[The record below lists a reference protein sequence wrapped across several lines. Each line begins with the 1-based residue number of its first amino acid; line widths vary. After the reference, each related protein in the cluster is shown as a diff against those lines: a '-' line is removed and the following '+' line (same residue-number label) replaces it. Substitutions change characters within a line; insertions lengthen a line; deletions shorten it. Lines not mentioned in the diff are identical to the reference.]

1 MRLRLL
7 SVSLLSIVPIAAQPP
22 VCKTVAAD
30 QVGQNGLHT
39 AAIQQQID
47 ACAGGASP
55 VAVELA
61 AAQGAAFVSG
71 ALYLPSNVVLWL
83 DAGVTLNASTNP
95 ADFQRTSSS
104 RTLPCD
110 ASGAI
115 PVCGTLNSSQSGC
128 AALINACKAS
138 NAGVGGP
145 GAIEGHGWSPLT
157 GGPNA
162 GTTWWTLA
170 GQAKAGNYAQSLNA
184 PRMIDFQQ
192 STNVTLSG
200 FTIQNAPLVHILLGK
215 VTGGTVSQVH
225 IVTPTPD
232 RANAAFPYNSDGM
245 DLSGSSNIQVDGVDI
260 ADGDDNI
267 ALEGG
272 GNGPVSNVT
281 VSNSTFRAGHGLSI
295 GSPTSRGVSNVRG
308 ANLLFIGT
316 DNGLRIKSDAS
327 NGGVVDQIQYGT
339 VCMTGVGNPIVI
351 DPYYS
356 TASGNAIPQFR
367 NVEIGG
373 LWADGGNITLEGYA
387 GQPPLALT
395 LNNVRID
402 SPGKVTAANAHIS
415 EVSDPNFPF
424 PLAIPSTSGV
434 TVSQGQASAPPP
446 ADIKSYCQ
454 SALGIGNSAPAAPA
468 TIDDTFA
475 NGNSQDQDLANN
487 SFWLFNGRTNNIRT
501 DQPGSVT
508 FDLTPAGTGS
518 DAFWA
523 FFTPAGSPVVL
534 GVGDTLSV
542 AAAFSLS
549 GFKNNGQ
556 DVRWGVLDSQGTRN
570 TANLSGGMNDASF
583 IGDTGYGL
591 QFYASG
597 TGAPLVI
604 ARRTVLSS
612 ANVFNSF
619 GDFSPI
625 PGAGAT
631 DRQALVDDTPYT
643 LTYTIQRLT
652 ATNTQISTAVTGGAL
667 SNLSYSAVESSATP
681 NTSFD
686 YFALRVGG
694 TNFTNKITFTELKVA
709 YTPAAPVITTEP
721 QPASLTVQVGS
732 NVVMAVGAAG
742 SRLSYQWQ
750 NNGQPITGN
759 PSAASPTLLLT
770 NVQHSDAGSYTAV
783 VSNNGGSTTSNP
795 VVLKVS
801 DTPVPPLPS
810 ITTQPANTTIA
821 VGGSGSMSVAATGA
835 NLVYQWFKNGALIPG
850 ANAATL
856 LFTAAQTSDSA
867 SYSVVVGNSSG
878 SVTSA
883 SATLLVVSAMSAV
896 GFRPLNLQANICPD
910 TGLYIAFDQAPRV
923 GKSGRVTISDAHGA
937 VVDTIDLAANPQ
949 TLMVGGAPF
958 AYYPVMVTGNIASIY
973 LHQPLPYNGAYSV
986 TMDPGVLTDATGAPF
1001 AGFSGSQYWTFSTQI
1016 AGPGPATNYL
1026 TVAWDGGNFCSVQ
1039 GAIDWAPANNTQPLT
1054 ITVQAGAPYTGIVHV
1069 PADKPFLTVRG
1080 DDRNGTILQYPN
1092 NNNLNPTVNS
1102 RSLFGVDASD
1112 FTLQD
1117 ITLVNTTPHG
1127 GSQAEAFR
1135 GNNQRIL
1142 LQRVNLKSFQ
1152 DTLMLQGSGFVT
1164 DSYIEG
1170 DVDFMWGAGAVFFQ
1184 NSELKALT
1192 SSGYYTQ
1199 IRNGQGQNGNV
1210 YLNCRLTAADG
1221 VTGMYLGRIDPTV
1234 YPYSQVVYL
1243 QNAMGPQVIPLGWLL
1258 NNATTAPN
1266 VQFWEYRSTDLNGG
1280 PLDVSQRAPFSRQ
1293 LTASQ
1298 AAQWSDPAF
1307 VLGGWSPTTLSANP
1321 SVVAAGAPMAVDW
1334 TAPPGHSP
1342 VDWIGM
1348 FPEGALDSEPLAVE
1362 YTGGAKA
1369 GRLPFRAPARGR
1381 FEFRYFAAGDRP
1393 VRAAIGNSVTVR

>member
-1 MRLRLL
+1 M
-7 SVSLLSIVPIAAQPP
+7 AAQPP
-22 VCKTVAAD
+22 VCKTVTAD
-30 QVGQNGLHT
+30 QVGQNGLQT

-47 ACAGGASP
+47 ACAGGPAP

-61 AAQGAAFVSG
+61 ASQGPSFVSG

-95 ADFQRTSSS
+95 ADFQRTASS

-110 ASGAI
+110 SSGAI
-115 PVCGTLNSSQSGC
+115 PVCGSLDANQTGC

-138 NAGVGGP
+138 SPGVGGP
-145 GAIEGHGWSPLT
+145 GTIEGHGWSPLT

-162 GTTWWTLA
+162 GTTWWALA

-184 PRMIDFQQ
+184 PQMIDFQQ
-192 STNVTLSG
+192 STDVTLSG
-200 FTIQNAPLVHILLGK
+200 FTIQNAPLVHILFGK

-225 IVTPTPD
+225 IVTPTRD
-232 RANAAFPYNSDGM
+232 HANAAFPYNSDGM

-272 GNGPVSNVT
+272 GNGPVTNVT

-295 GSPTSRGVSNVRG
+295 GSPTSRGVTNVKA
-308 ANLLFIGT
+308 ANLVFIGT

-356 TASGNAIPQFR
+356 TATGTAIPQFR
-367 NVEIGG
+367 SVEIDG
-373 LWADGGNITLEGYA
+373 LWADGGLVTAEGYS

-402 SPGKVTAANAHIS
+402 NAGKVTVANASIS
-415 EVSDPNFPF
+415 EISDPNFPF

-434 TVSQGQASAPPP
+434 TVSQGQAAAPPP

-454 SALGIGNSAPAAPA
+454 AALGIGASAPAAPA

-475 NGNSQDQDLANN
+475 GGSSQDQDLANN
-487 SFWLFNGRTNNIRT
+487 SFWLYNGRTNNIRT

-523 FFTPAGSPVVL
+523 FFTAGGSPVIL

-542 AAAFSLS
+542 AVTFSLS
-549 GFKNNGQ
+549 GFQNNGQ

-570 TANLSGGMNDASF
+570 TSNLSGGMNDPSF

-591 QFYASG
+591 QFYGSG
-597 TGAPLVI
+597 TGAPFVI

-612 ANVFNSF
+612 SNVFNSF

-625 PGAGAT
+625 PGTGAT
-631 DRQALVDDTPYT
+631 NRQTLVDNTPYT
-643 LTYTIQRLT
+643 LAYTIQRLT

-667 SNLSYSAVESSATP
+667 SNLSYSAVESSAAP

-686 YFALRVGG
+686 YFAFRVGG
-694 TNFTNKITFTELKVA
+694 TNFANKITFTELKVA
-709 YTPAAPVITTEP
+709 YTPAAPVITTQP
-721 QPASLTVQVGS
+721 QPTSLTVQVGS
-732 NVVMAVGAAG
+732 SVVMAVGASG
-742 SRLSYQWQ
+742 SRLSYQWK

-759 PSAASPTLLLT
+759 PSASSPTLLLT

-783 VSNNGGSTTSNP
+783 VGNSGGSATSNP
-795 VVLKVS
+795 VALKVS
-801 DTPVPPLPS
+801 DTPVPPLPT
-810 ITTQPANTTIA
+810 IVTQPANTTIA
-821 VGGSGSMSVAATGA
+821 IGGSGSMFVAATGA
-835 NLVYQWFKNGALIPG
+835 NLVYQWFKNGTLIPG

-856 LFTAAQTSDSA
+856 SFTAVQSGDSA
-867 SYSVVVGNSSG
+867 SYSVVVSNSSG

-883 SATLLVVSAMSAV
+883 SATLLVVSGMSAV
-896 GFRPLNLQANICPD
+896 GFRPVNLQANLCPD
-910 TGLYIAFDQAPRV
+910 TGLYIAFDQPPQV
-923 GKSGRVTISDAHGA
+923 GKSGRVTVTDSHGV
-937 VVDTIDLAANPQ
+937 VVDTIDLAASPQ

-958 AYYPVMVTGNIASIY
+958 AYFPVMVSGNIASIY
-973 LHQPLPYNGAYSV
+973 LHQPLPYNGTYSV
-986 TMDPGVLTDATGAPF
+986 TMDPGVLTDAAGAPF

-1016 AGPGPATNYL
+1016 AGPGPETNLL
-1026 TVAWDGGNFCSVQ
+1026 TVSWDGGNFCTVQ

-1054 ITVQAGAPYTGIVHV
+1054 ITVHAGAPYTGIVHV
-1069 PADKPFLTVRG
+1069 PANKPFLTVRG
-1080 DDRNGTILQYPN
+1080 DDRNGTVLQYPN
-1092 NNNLNPTVNS
+1092 DNNLNPSVNS

-1135 GNNQRIL
+1135 GNNLRIL
-1142 LQRVNLKSFQ
+1142 LQRVSLKSFQ

-1184 NSELKALT
+1184 NSELKAVT
-1192 SSGYYTQ
+1192 SGGYYTQ

-1210 YLNCRLTAADG
+1210 YLNCQLTAADG
-1221 VTGMYLGRIDPTV
+1221 VTGSYLGRIDPTV

-1243 QNAMGPQVIPLGWLL
+1243 QNAMGPQVIPVGWLL

-1293 LTASQ
+1293 LTATQ

-1307 VLGGWSPTTLSANP
+1307 VLGGWSPTTLNVYP
-1321 SVVAAGAPMAVDW
+1321 GVVAAGSLVAVDW
-1334 TAPPGHSP
+1334 SAPTGHSP
-1342 VDWIGM
+1342 SDWIGM
-1348 FPEGALDSEPLAVE
+1348 YGEGSLDGAPLAVE
-1362 YTGGAKA
+1362 STGDARN
-1369 GRLPFRAPARGR
+1369 GRMLFRAPARGR
-1381 FEFRYFAAGDRP
+1381 FEFRYFAAGVPP
-1393 VRAAIGNSVTVR
+1393 VRAAMGNSVTVR